1 MLENLLGHSRTT
13 VKLKALDALHSN
25 VMIADD
31 TLTIVYM
38 NSALTEF
45 LTEAEAD
52 LKKEL
57 PGFKVANLIGSSF
70 DVFHKSPTHQ
80 RAMLNALEGSHKAM
94 IKIGSHAFDL
104 TVTALKNGSK
114 RIGFMVEWSDAKV
127 RLENL
132 DYASKIK
139 AISRA
144 QAVIEFDTN
153 GYILDANENF
163 LTAVG
168 YRLDEVVGKHHQIFV
183 APELAKSQE
192 YQDFWNNLKSGRFD
206 AAEFNRVTKT
216 GKTITIQA
224 SYNPIFDSS
233 GKVVKFVKY
242 ATDVTARVKTVQS
255 IGEALKR
262 VASGDLGFRLDEP
275 FQPDFET
282 IRADLNATIEQLGS
296 TITSVSFVAQAIDAG
311 SQEISHSADDLSKRT
326 EQQAA
331 SLEETAAALDEITA
345 NVSLSSKRVEEARTV
360 AIQANTNASESGRV
374 VNDAV
379 NAMQRIEQSSNEITN
394 IIGVIDEIAFQTN
407 LLALN
412 AGVEAA
418 RAGDAGKGFAVVAQ
432 EVRELAQ
439 RSASAAKEIKRLI
452 QASTNEVSGGVK
464 LVSET
469 GDALKKIGDYIVTIN
484 QHMDAIATSAQEQ
497 STGLSE
503 VNGAVNQMDHVT
515 QQNAAMVEE
524 TNAASATLANESAKL
539 RTLISHFNLGNQSFD
554 QSTLQRTAEAMRK
567 PDQNPVRSSTAP
579 ARAPVAGN
587 TAMKTDTWEEF

>member
-1 MLENLLGHSRTT
+1 MLENLINSSRTT

-25 VMIADD
+25 VMIADVK
-31 TLTIVYM
+31 LSIVYM
-38 NSALTEF
+38 NSALTKF
-45 LTEAEAD
+45 LTEAEPD

-57 PGFKVANLIGSSF
+57 PSFKVANLIGSSF
-70 DVFHKSPTHQ
+70 DIFHKNPTHQ
-80 RAMLNALEGSHKAM
+80 RAMLNALNDSHKAM
-94 IKIGSHAFDL
+94 IKIGSHSFDL
-104 TVTALKNGSK
+104 TVTALKKGNK
-114 RIGFMVEWSDAKV
+114 RVGFMVEWANAKV

-132 DYASKIK
+132 DYEAKIK

-144 QAVIEFDTN
+144 QAVIEFDTD
-153 GYILDANENF
+153 GHILDANENF
-163 LTAVG
+163 LNTIG
-168 YRLDEVVGKHHQIFV
+168 YRLDEIVGKHHRIFV
-183 APELAKSQE
+183 PPELAKSQE
-192 YQDFWNNLKSGRFD
+192 YQEFWNNLKSGKFD
-206 AAEFNRVTKT
+206 AAEFNRVTKN
-216 GKTITIQA
+216 GQTITIQA
-224 SYNPIFDSS
+224 SYNPIFDSQ

-255 IGEALKR
+255 IGSALKR
-262 VASGDLGFRLDEP
+262 VASGDLGFRLNEP

-282 IRADLNATIEQLGS
+282 IRVDLNATIEQLGT
-296 TITSVSFVAQAIDAG
+296 TIYSVSHVAQAIDAG

-360 AIQANTNASESGRV
+360 AIQANTNATESGRV

-379 NAMQRIEQSSNEITN
+379 NAMQRIEQSSKEITN

-469 GDALKKIGDYIVTIN
+469 GEALKKIGEYIVNIN
-484 QHMDAIATSAQEQ
+484 QHMDAITTSAKEQ

-539 RTLISHFNLGNQSFD
+539 KSLISHFNLGNHNYGQS
-554 QSTLQRTAEAMRK
+554 QLLQAADAMRK
-567 PDQNPVRSSTAP
+567 PSQAALRPTSP
-579 ARAPVAGN
+579 ARTAAIGN
-587 TAMKTDTWEEF
+587 TAVKSESWEEF